1 VRFSDAARPELADP
15 RSRRTRRQAAAEA
28 RERRVD
34 ATGDVPGWEALREAG
49 AAIRDRTLRE
59 LGTHLETLETSVAEE
74 GGQVH
79 WARDA
84 AEARRVIARLLPP
97 ESPGHAPVAL
107 VRSDVTDEIGLD
119 GGEAGPHTKAAIVG
133 AGFLVAET
141 GTVVVTG
148 RGEGLSFPG
157 TLVVVA
163 GIEDIV
169 PDWTDL
175 EVLLQL
181 VSRAGAGRPM
191 HPAVATRTGEF
202 QLVLVDNGRTKV
214 LADPAGREALR
225 CVHCSACSA
234 VCPVFERTGPRPYG
248 QGRAGPIGAV
258 LTPQVRGVEASLGA
272 SLPFASTLC
281 GACADVCPVKID
293 IPGMLVHLRGR
304 VVESRRRRPVPT
316 PELLLMRGLAW
327 SMADERRYERTLV
340 RQARWARLLARD
352 GRIRR
357 LPGLL
362 GKWTDARDLPAP
374 PRQSFRAWWRRRR

>member
-1 VRFSDAARPELADP
+1 MRFSDAARPELADP
-15 RSRRTRRQAAAEA
+15 RERRTRRQAAEDA
-28 RERRVD
+28 RARQAA
-34 ATGDVPGWEALREAG
+34 ATGELPDWEPLRESG
-49 AAIRDRTLRE
+49 AAIRERTLRE
-59 LGTHLETLETSVAEE
+59 LGTHLETLETAVAEE
-74 GGQVH
+74 GGRVH

-84 AEARRVIARLLPP
+84 NEARRIITGLLP
-97 ESPGHAPVAL
+97 ADADAAL
-107 VRSDVTDEIGLD
+107 VRSDVTDELGLE
-119 GGEAGPHTKAAIVG
+119 GAEPGPHTTAAVVG

-141 GTVVVTG
+141 GTLVVTG
-148 RGEGLSFPG
+148 RGEGLSIPG

-181 VSRAGAGRPM
+181 LARAGAGLPL

-202 QLVLVDNGRTKV
+202 ELVLVDNGRTKV
-214 LADPAGREALR
+214 LADPVGREALR
-225 CVHCSACSA
+225 CVHCSACSD

-248 QGRAGPIGAV
+248 PGRAGPIGAV
-258 LTPQVRGVEASLGA
+258 LTPQVRGVEVSLGA

-293 IPGMLVHLRGR
+293 IPGLLVHLRGR
-304 VVESRRRRPVPT
+304 VVDARRRRPVPN

-327 SMADERRYERTLV
+327 SMGDERRYEQTVV
-340 RQARWARLLARD
+340 RRARWARLLVRD

-357 LPGLL
+357 LPGLF

-374 PRQSFRAWWRRRR
+374 PRRSFRAWWRRRG

>member
-15 RSRRTRRQAAAEA
+15 GARRARRLAAAET
-28 RERRVD
+28 RVRRAG
-34 ATGDVPGWEALREAG
+34 ATQEAPDWELLREAG
-49 AAIRDRTLRE
+49 AAIRDRTLRD
-59 LGTHLETLETSVAEE
+59 LGTHLETLEAAVTDE

-84 AEARRVIARLLPP
+84 AEARRILGRLLPSDTEP
-97 ESPGHAPVAL
+97 AL
-107 VRSDVTDEIGLD
+107 VRSDVTDELGLD
-119 GGEAGPHTKAAIVG
+119 GGEAGPHTKAAVVG

-141 GTVVVTG
+141 GTVVLTD
-148 RGEGLSFPG
+148 RGESLGFAG

-163 GIEDIV
+163 GIEDVV

-181 VSRAGAGRPM
+181 LSRAGGDPM
-191 HPAVATRTGEF
+191 RPAVATRAGGF

-225 CVHCSACSA
+225 CVHCSACSD
-234 VCPVFERTGPRPYG
+234 VCPVFERAGPRPYG
-248 QGRAGPIGAV
+248 PGRPGPIGAV
-258 LTPQVRGVEASLGA
+258 LTPQVHGVDASLGA

-281 GACADVCPVKID
+281 GACGDVCPVKID
-293 IPGMLVHLRGR
+293 IPGLLVHLRGR
-304 VVESRRRRPVPT
+304 VVESRRERPVPT
-316 PELLLMRGLAW
+316 PEMLLMRGIAW
-327 SMADERRYERTLV
+327 SMGDQRRYERTLV
-340 RQARWARLLARD
+340 RRARWARLLSRD

-374 PRQSFRAWWRRRR
+374 PRQTFRAWWRRRR

>member
-1 VRFSDAARPELADP
+1 MRFSDAARPELADP
-15 RSRRTRRQAAAEA
+15 RARRDRREAAAETRA
-28 RERRVD
+28 RRAEAVEGEPD
-34 ATGDVPGWEALREAG
+34 WEHLRASG
-49 AAIRDRTLRE
+49 AAIRDRTLCD
-59 LGTHLETLETSVAEE
+59 LGTHLETLEASVAEE
-74 GGQVH
+74 GGHVH

-84 AEARRVIARLLPP
+84 AEARRIVTSLLPADAEP
-97 ESPGHAPVAL
+97 AL
-107 VRSDVTDEIGLD
+107 LRSDVTDEIGLT
-119 GGEAGPHTKAAIVG
+119 GGEAGPETKAAVVG

-141 GTVVVTG
+141 GTLVVAG
-148 RGEGLSFPG
+148 RGESLSFPG

-163 GIEDIV
+163 GLEDVV
-169 PDWTDL
+169 PAWSDL

-191 HPAVATRTGEF
+191 HASVATRAGGFE
-202 QLVLVDNGRTKV
+202 LVLLDNGRTRV
-214 LADPAGREALR
+214 LADPGGREALR
-225 CVHCSACSA
+225 CVHCSACSD

-248 QGRAGPIGAV
+248 PGRAGPIGAV
-258 LTPQVRGVEASLGA
+258 LTPLVRGVEAPLGA

-304 VVESRRRRPVPT
+304 VVESRRGRAVPP
-316 PELLLMRGLAW
+316 PELLLMRGIAW
-327 SMADERRYERTLV
+327 SMGDQRRYEQTLV
-340 RQARWARLLARD
+340 RRARWARLLARE

-357 LPGLL
+357 LPGLF

>member
-1 VRFSDAARPELADP
+1 VRFSDAARPELGDAP
-15 RSRRTRRQAAAEA
+15 ARRARRQAAAEA
-28 RERRVD
+28 RAGRAQVAAEL
-34 ATGDVPGWEALREAG
+34 PGWEPLREAG
-49 AAIRDRTLRE
+49 AAIRERTLRD
-59 LGTHLETLETSVAEE
+59 LGTHLETLEASVVEE
-74 GGQVH
+74 GGRVH

-84 AEARRVIARLLPP
+84 AEARRVIAGLLPADA
-97 ESPGHAPVAL
+97 EAAL
-107 VRSDVTDEIGLD
+107 VRSDVTDELGLD
-119 GGEAGPHTKAAIVG
+119 GGEPGPHTKAAVVG

-141 GTVVVTG
+141 GTLVLAD
-148 RGEGLSFPG
+148 RGEALTFPG

-163 GIEDIV
+163 GIEDVV

-181 VSRAGAGRPM
+181 VSRAGAGMPM
-191 HPAVATRTGEF
+191 RPAVATRAGGFE
-202 QLVLVDNGRTKV
+202 LVLVDNGRTTV

-225 CVHCSACSA
+225 CVHCSACSD
-234 VCPVFERTGPRPYG
+234 VCPVFQRTGPRPYG
-248 QGRAGPIGAV
+248 PGRAGPIGAV
-258 LTPQVRGVEASLGA
+258 LTPQTRGVEGALGA

-293 IPGMLVHLRGR
+293 IPGLLVHLRAR
-304 VVESRRRRPVPT
+304 VVDSRRGRPVQA

-327 SMADERRYERTLV
+327 SMGDQRRYERTLV
-340 RQARWARLLARD
+340 RRAGWARLLARD
-352 GRIRR
+352 GLIRR

>member
-1 VRFSDAARPELADP
+1 MRFSDASRPELAD
-15 RSRRTRRQAAAEA
+15 SGARRARRQAAAEA
-28 RERRVD
+28 RVRRAD
-34 ATGDVPGWEALREAG
+34 ATGETPDWELLREAG
-49 AAIRDRTLRE
+49 AAIRDRTLGD
-59 LGTHLETLETSVAEE
+59 LGTHLESLETAVTEE

-84 AEARRVIARLLPP
+84 AEARRIIQRLLPADT
-97 ESPGHAPVAL
+97 EAAL
-107 VRSDVTDEIGLD
+107 VRSDVTDEIGLE
-119 GGEAGPHTKAAIVG
+119 GGEAGPHSKAAVVG

-141 GTVVVTG
+141 GTLVLTG

-163 GIEDIV
+163 GLEDVV

-181 VSRAGAGRPM
+181 LSRVGGDPLRPAIATRAGD
-191 HPAVATRTGEF
+191 F

-225 CVHCSACSA
+225 CVHCSACSD

-248 QGRAGPIGAV
+248 PGRPGPIGAV
-258 LTPQVRGVEASLGA
+258 LTPQVRGVEAPLGA

-281 GACADVCPVKID
+281 GACGDVCPVKID
-293 IPGMLVHLRGR
+293 IPGLLVHLRGR
-304 VVESRRRRPVPT
+304 VVESRRARPVPT
-316 PELLLMRGLAW
+316 PEMLLMRGIAW
-327 SMADERRYERTLV
+327 SMGDRRRYERTLV
-340 RQARWARLLARD
+340 RRARWARLLSRD
-352 GRIRR
+352 GKIRR

-374 PRQSFRAWWRRRR
+374 PRQTFRAWWRRR